1 MAKDKLEGAA
11 APETQIDKKPEAG
24 AETSADRKRDEATG
38 DPAADPGRDVEG
50 AAEVARD
57 PLPHEL
63 RRNAFHHSL
72 VRIRGNVASASRR
85 LDVHALAAAVIE
97 LIDLIEHE

>member
-1 MAKDKLEGAA
+1 MAKDKLDAA
-11 APETQIDKKPEAG
+11 AAAETQTDKKPEAG
-24 AETSADRKRDEATG
+24 AETSADKRDEATG